1 MTLNTFN
8 TWVLLTDSNTCRF
21 FQYNKKDNQL
31 TLLKEISHPEN
42 RLRDIELTAD
52 KPGKYK
58 SWGGAI
64 HGSFTQ
70 RTDPKEVKID
80 DFARNLAKELDHDR
94 CINAYQQLIV
104 IAPPHMNGLLSHH
117 FNKHVKELISHTIEK
132 DIIHYN
138 ERELLDFLHQHVGS
152 K

>member
-1 MTLNTFN
+1 M
-8 TWVLLTDSNTCRF
+8 RF
-21 FQYNKKDNQL
+21 QNPGSIGWHGDREKDRNDY
-31 TLLKEISHPEN
+31 HH
-42 RLRDIELTAD
+42 DHELD
-52 KPGKYK
+52 HRK
-58 SWGGAI
+58 SKMFRIWGGAI